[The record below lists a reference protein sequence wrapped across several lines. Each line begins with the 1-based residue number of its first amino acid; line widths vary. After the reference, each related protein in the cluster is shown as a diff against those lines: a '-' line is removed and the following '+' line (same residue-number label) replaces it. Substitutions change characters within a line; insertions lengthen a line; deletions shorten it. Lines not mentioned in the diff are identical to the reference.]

1 MFKAPR
7 AGPTS
12 HITRLPN
19 YLGGVLARR
28 RCESYGTFI
37 IPTKTIMAPT
47 EMAWVQFPRDISIA
61 TDLWQVGATLVLLA
75 LISLLPPIHQE
86 IIDKEYIILLY
97 YGVTKALKIHWKWC
111 IG

>member
-37 IPTKTIMAPT
+37 IPHKDNNGTYG
-47 EMAWVQFPRDISIA
+47 DG
-61 TDLWQVGATLVLLA
+61 VG
-75 LISLLPPIHQE
+75 PIPKGH
-86 IIDKEYIILLY
+86 
-97 YGVTKALKIHWKWC
+97 
-111 IG
+111 